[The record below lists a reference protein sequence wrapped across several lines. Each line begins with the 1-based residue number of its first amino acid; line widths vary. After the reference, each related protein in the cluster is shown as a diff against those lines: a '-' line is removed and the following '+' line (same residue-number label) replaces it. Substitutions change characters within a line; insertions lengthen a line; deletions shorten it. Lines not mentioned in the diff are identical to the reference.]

1 MLNMSIGLDL
11 IQVSRQIPGGSL
23 PLRFARPMVTFPG
36 NGCLASTELY
46 CLVTEAHVC
55 EQLEQNV
62 EVTRTHDLFIQC
74 TTHNATCH
82 TITLRQ
88 KKCKLGCSKATC
100 SMSEDFLLCWVS
112 FILVIFFDVIVTGF
126 KNYFYCYFMCSH
138 IEESVILC
146 YVTIHCGWMCFH
158 RMVVFFNPLAQPRS
172 EVVYVVVET
181 VNIQVTDAKD
191 VPIQCQVNPV
201 LDRSSLLVDNQ
212 FQVADFIGTHT

>member
-1 MLNMSIGLDL
+1 
-11 IQVSRQIPGGSL
+11 
-23 PLRFARPMVTFPG
+23 
-36 NGCLASTELY
+36 
-46 CLVTEAHVC
+46 
-55 EQLEQNV
+55 
-62 EVTRTHDLFIQC
+62 
-74 TTHNATCH
+74 
-82 TITLRQ
+82 
-88 KKCKLGCSKATC
+88 
-100 SMSEDFLLCWVS
+100 MSEDFLLCWVS